1 MLATLAAMSVTKLL
15 TEAKRAIA
23 AGESHLRK
31 AAELIAKARTAGVA
45 QRQIAERVGKS
56 QSWISQ
62 LLAWRKSGYKGGPFE
77 RSHKTRT
84 ISRANQSKVTSRRH
98 MTTEEAEAMRARAVA
113 VAAMFGAESKRIP
126 AAARKE
132 LLTALR
138 ALASSHD
145 TAAILVERCRAR
157 LNLSWHELLV
167 AAEHE
172 NESPLRVA
180 TAA

>member
-1 MLATLAAMSVTKLL
+1 MLATLAGMSVTKLL

-31 AAELIAKARTAGVA
+31 AAELIAKARTAGA
-45 QRQIAERVGKS
+45 TQRQIAERVGKS

-62 LLAWRKSGYKGGPFE
+62 LLAWRKSGYKGGAFE
-77 RSHKTRT
+77 RSHKART
-84 ISRANQSKVTSRRH
+84 ISRANQTKPTRRP
-98 MTTEEAEAMRARAVA
+98 MTTAEAEAMRARAVA

-132 LLTALR
+132 LLAALR

-157 LNLSWHELLV
+157 LNLKWDDLLV
-167 AAEHE
+167 PAEHE

>member
-1 MLATLAAMSVTKLL
+1 MLATLAGMSVTKLL

-31 AAELIAKARTAGVA
+31 AAELIVKARTAGA
-45 QRQIAERVGKS
+45 TQRQIAERVGKS

-62 LLAWRKSGYKGGPFE
+62 LLAWRKSGYKGGAFE
-77 RSHKTRT
+77 RSHKART
-84 ISRANQSKVTSRRH
+84 ISRANQSRATSHRP

-132 LLTALR
+132 FLTAL
-138 ALASSHD
+138 AMLAKSRD
-145 TAAILVERCRAR
+145 TAAVLVERQRAR
-157 LNLSWHELLV
+157 LNLTWDDLLV
-167 AAEHE
+167 PAEHE